1 MFRILR
7 LLMTLSALALPLAA
21 VAAKPAQ
28 TALSAE
34 QGLTILAKAQVAD
47 GRCNVLSKA
56 EYRELSTYRA
66 RAEAAS
72 AGFMN
77 AKKAA
82 AAIAKGKAQGRAAPC
97 NDATRSDIRETL
109 VAARQAVAEADGVM
123 PRPEKPEV
131 IVDPVEKMLPKGK
144 AKALALPEYRELT
157 MPYFVDLRCKQ
168 LGGRKARNYYEAIKD
183 LQAAMIRQHGT
194 PAVAS
199 AQSRAQREAKSV
211 KCGAGS
217 LRMAQSGY
225 AAIVSE

>member
-1 MFRILR
+1 MLRISR
-7 LLMTLSALALPLAA
+7 LLMTLPVLALPLAA
-21 VAAKPAQ
+21 MAAKPAHA
-28 TALSAE
+28 ALSAE

-56 EYRELSTYRA
+56 EHRELSTYRS
-66 RAEAAS
+66 RAEIAS
-72 AGFMN
+72 AGLIS

-82 AAIAKGKAQGRAAPC
+82 AAIAKGKAQGKSAPC

-109 VAARQAVAEADGVM
+109 IAARQAVAEADGAM

-144 AKALALPEYRELT
+144 AKALALPEYRELI

-168 LGGRKARNYYEAIKD
+168 LGGRKARNYYEAIKG

-199 AQSRAQREAKSV
+199 AQSRAQREARGV
-211 KCGAGS
+211 NCGAVS

-225 AAIVSE
+225 AAIMGK